1 MTAATPSFLVPL
13 LHLHIPLLGFRPFV
27 YEQCSLRC
35 VSLSGPFMLLFQ
47 PVLLPDGFTE
57 DLFVEGLKPQGS
69 AGSILS

>member
-1 MTAATPSFLVPL
+1 
-13 LHLHIPLLGFRPFV
+13 
-27 YEQCSLRC
+27 
-35 VSLSGPFMLLFQ
+35 MLLFQ